1 MVLVTKFWDNWVY
14 HCQEKQWWYCTENF
28 LSVTGKARSWR
39 VFHWRLYS
47 LFVFPLFRKGL
58 ISSESWICTN
68 FMTFMYHIT
77 LVNLWTMSFENCR
90 LFLDFLFFSPQNV
103 LLLLNKIET
112 KKSILLDLLCAHLWG
127 IADLLT
133 ILTRLQNECNDT
145 SCPALGS
152 ACQWDN
158 YKINIAKIFLC
169 STQLC
174 LCRPDLLFLILL
186 L

>member
-1 MVLVTKFWDNWVY
+1 MIVY
-14 HCQEKQWWYCTENF
+14 F
-28 LSVTGKARSWR
+28 LPVTGKARSWR

-112 KKSILLDLLCAHLWG
+112 KKSILLNLLCAHLWG